1 MKELL
6 LLSLKEVHLIYEDG
20 IYQQTDGVAM
30 GSLLGPLLD
39 RIFIVELEATVVPI
53 LDNVLFKWK
62 RHVDNPFCFVK
73 SIISIYF

>member
-20 IYQQTDGVAM
+20 IYQQTDGVAI
-30 GSLLGPLLD
+30 GSLVGPLLD
-39 RIFIVELEATVVPI
+39 RIFIAKLEAIVVPT

-62 RHVDNPFCFVK
+62 RHVDNPSCFVK